1 MPLGKNNG
9 SQMDSKM
16 EKIAEFYFSKI
27 IKKTKCSKAMSDSQQ
42 FRKIRQI
49 KYLPQCA
56 NFIRDIFVN

>member
-1 MPLGKNNG
+1 
-9 SQMDSKM
+9 MDSKM